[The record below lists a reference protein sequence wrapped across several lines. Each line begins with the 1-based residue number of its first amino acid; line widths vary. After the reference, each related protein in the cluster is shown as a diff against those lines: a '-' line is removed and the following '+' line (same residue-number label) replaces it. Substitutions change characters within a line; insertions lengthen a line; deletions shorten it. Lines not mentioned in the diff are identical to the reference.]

1 MYSTVPGPAHT
12 LLSSCFWSFQ
22 KHPPTSRRPFSSEDR
37 DNPPGFYIRRLS
49 TLSSHVWVVFAWFS
63 RRWANCRT
71 CLWQF
76 FLAKPLSPICVHR
89 DTPSFAQSGGVA
101 SYFLR
106 ALRCTSKLP
115 LGDFSEGNPAIPAKS
130 LSYRWTGGPPKES
143 WSTFPRFGEY
153 TPVSCLLFLKSPGRE
168 GACRTLWDWGQPE
181 ELGPAPV
188 LSGLSNYMQ
197 NVPSRDI
204 FHSCGSGPSR
214 RLWRWSGA
222 MAWRSM
228 DNHLHCF

>member
-1 MYSTVPGPAHT
+1 MA
-12 LLSSCFWSFQ
+12 
-22 KHPPTSRRPFSSEDR
+22 
-37 DNPPGFYIRRLS
+37 
-49 TLSSHVWVVFAWFS
+49 VFF
-63 RRWANCRT
+63 
-71 CLWQF
+71 
-76 FLAKPLSPICVHR
+76 AKLLSPICIHR

-115 LGDFSEGNPAIPAKS
+115 LGDFSQGNPAIPTKR
-130 LSYRWTGGPPKES
+130 LSYRWTGGPPKKS
-143 WSTFPRFGEY
+143 WYTFPRFGEC

-168 GACRTLWDWGQPE
+168 GACRTLWGCGQPE
-181 ELGPAPV
+181 ELGPALV